1 MGNSLAAERADAVE
15 GCISRW
21 VDDVGEPGMKK
32 ANGQAAGAGELK
44 QKSWDSWARGRDKE
58 IKRSD
63 ALAKKLDERSGRLSR
78 WMRRVTKISG

>member
-15 GCISRW
+15 GYISRW

-44 QKSWDSWARGRDKE
+44 EKSWDSWARGRDKE
-58 IKRSD
+58 IKRSN
-63 ALAKKLDERSGRLSR
+63 ALAKKLDERFGRFR
-78 WMRRVTKISG
+78 GR